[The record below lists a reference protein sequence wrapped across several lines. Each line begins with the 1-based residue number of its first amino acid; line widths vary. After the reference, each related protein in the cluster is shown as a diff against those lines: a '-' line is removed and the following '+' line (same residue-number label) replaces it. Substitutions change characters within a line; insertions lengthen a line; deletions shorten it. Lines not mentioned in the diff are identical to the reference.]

1 MDNVVVTPHN
11 GGGTV
16 DTMKR
21 IIRHGFENIMR
32 VERGEPLPEADRV
45 KL

>member
-1 MDNVVVTPHN
+1 MDNVVVLPHN

-21 IIRHGFENIMR
+21 IVAHSFANIMR
-32 VERGEPLPEADRV
+32 VERGEPLSPAD
-45 KL
+45 LITA

>member
-21 IIRHGFENIMR
+21 IVGHAFDNILR

-45 KL
+45 KG

>member
-1 MDNVVVTPHN
+1 MDNVVVMPHN

-21 IIRHGFENIMR
+21 VIGHSFENILR
-32 VERGEPLPEADRV
+32 VERGESLPEADRV
-45 KL
+45 KA